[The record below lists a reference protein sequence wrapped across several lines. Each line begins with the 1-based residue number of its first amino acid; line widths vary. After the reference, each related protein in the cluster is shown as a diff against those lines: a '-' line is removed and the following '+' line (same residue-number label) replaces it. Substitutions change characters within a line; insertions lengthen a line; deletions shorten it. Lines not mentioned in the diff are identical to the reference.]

1 MRPSEWIK
9 SRAEELDAGK
19 GTPEVHVVQA
29 LIDMLDRMMEFDP
42 ADLEED
48 AS

>member
-1 MRPSEWIK
+1 MKPSEYIK
-9 SRAEELDAGK
+9 LRAEEIDAGK
-19 GTPEVHVVQA
+19 GNPEVHVVQA
-29 LIDMLDRMMEFDP
+29 LIDMLDQMMEFDP